1 MRLCPPRRPPRSL
14 ITISDLKRVCTSR
27 GGRSQSRHQTATHP
41 GRLSVRK
48 FMKKEA
54 EEDA

>member
-1 MRLCPPRRPPRSL
+1 MRLCPPRRPPRPL
-14 ITISDLKRVCTSR
+14 ITISDLERVCTSW
-27 GGRSQSRHQTATHP
+27 GGQPRHQTATHP